1 MRGAAN
7 TPEHDC
13 KLTTPAAGCLKSA
26 CHEGVEVMRTN
37 KARLATFLTAVI
49 MIVALAAPEAM
60 AKKKKNPCDVKL
72 PTGTC
77 VVR

>member
-1 MRGAAN
+1 
-7 TPEHDC
+7 
-13 KLTTPAAGCLKSA
+13 
-26 CHEGVEVMRTN
+26 MRTN

-49 MIVALAAPEAM
+49 MIVALAVPEAM
-60 AKKKKNPCDVKL
+60 AKKKNSCDVKL